1 MTEIGI
7 EDAVRGLCLALPDV
21 EAFLSHGM
29 PNFRRR
35 KGKVFA
41 TLALNHHGDGRIALW
56 LNTPPAL
63 QFDFVEE
70 SSTHFF
76 IPPYVGPSGWLG
88 VRLDSGLAWKRVSEL
103 VRQAYEHTVK
113 HRGAPLPT
121 PVAPGP
127 SRRPTLADVDPMF
140 APAAQRAVA
149 AMRELCLAL
158 PETSEGTQFGK
169 PVWRAGRKVFAQCFA
184 YRDAPV
190 KAAFWV
196 GVDRQGLMTMDRR
209 FSIPAYL
216 GPGGWIALDVAAGFD
231 VAELRGLALES
242 YRHYASKKMLA
253 ALGEAPAGASAPA
266 PATAPRAPAKRITRS
281 RPATAAPPAKKPASG
296 TRARPARRTR
306 G

>member
-88 VRLDSGLAWKRVSEL
+88 VRLETGLAWKRVSEL

-113 HRGAPLPT
+113 HKGMPLAT
-121 PVAPGP
+121 PVVPGP

-184 YRDAPV
+184 LSGFAGEGGVLGGRGPAGIDDDGSALLDSGV
-190 KAAFWV
+190 SRA
-196 GVDRQGLMTMDRR
+196 GRVDRAGR
-209 FSIPAYL
+209 
-216 GPGGWIALDVAAGFD
+216 GGGRSTSGSCGSW
-231 VAELRGLALES
+231 
-242 YRHYASKKMLA
+242 
-253 ALGEAPAGASAPA
+253 
-266 PATAPRAPAKRITRS
+266 RS
-281 RPATAAPPAKKPASG
+281 RAIGIS
-296 TRARPARRTR
+296 RWR
-306 G
+306 GC